1 MADLTDA
8 PPAGRKWTV
17 LGEQVLLA
25 RPPYVTVTQ
34 QRVRT
39 SSGQEIDD
47 FYRVDLASFAVCVPL
62 LADGGV
68 VTLWQYKHGPQAY
81 GLSFPA
87 GYLNAGEEP
96 LAACQRELA
105 EETGLTGGAW
115 QHLGSFV
122 DNGNQRGSLG
132 HFYLATGCTFAG
144 EPNHGDLE
152 DMELRVMLPRE
163 IDAALAAGQIQIV
176 HHAAAWLLARA
187 ATAG

>member
-1 MADLTDA
+1 MAGLTGVGSSRD
-8 PPAGRKWTV
+8 RWTV
-17 LGEQVLLA
+17 LGERVLLSC
-25 RPPYVTVTQ
+25 PPYVTVTRQ
-34 QRVRT
+34 TVRT
-39 SSGQEIDD
+39 TSGQEIDD
-47 FYRVDLASFAVCVPL
+47 YYRVDLASFAVCVPV

-87 GYLNAGEEP
+87 GYLDQGEEP

-105 EETGLTGGAW
+105 EETGLAGKAW

-144 EPNHGDLE
+144 EPDHGDLE
-152 DMELRVMLPRE
+152 EMELRVMRPAE
-163 IDAALAAGQIQIV
+163 IDAALAAGQIQIL
-176 HHAAAWLLARA
+176 HHAAAWSLARA
-187 ATAG
+187 ALAG